1 MRAARATHVG
11 VYRRTAEPQTPAALA
26 WLARNG
32 SRSERREA
40 LREIRRCLKA
50 SDKARAARQKKTP

>member
-1 MRAARATHVG
+1 MTPARATHVG
-11 VYRRTAEPQTPAALA
+11 SYRRTAEPQTPAALA

-40 LREIRRCLKA
+40 LREIRRSLKA
-50 SDKARAARQKKTP
+50 SDKAKTAPAKK